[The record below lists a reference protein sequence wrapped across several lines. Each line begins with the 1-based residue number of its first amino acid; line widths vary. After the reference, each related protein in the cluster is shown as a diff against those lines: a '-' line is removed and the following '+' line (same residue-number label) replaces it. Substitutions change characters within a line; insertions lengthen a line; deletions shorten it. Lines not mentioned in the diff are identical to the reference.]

1 MPLPKILYEYVLF
14 RADDIAQLPIAYATI
29 KDLSKMFIL
38 DTQTLHKRFKESN
51 VIYIGDYGIERFK
64 KESE

>member
-1 MPLPKILYEYVLF
+1 MPKILYEYVLF
-14 RADDIAQLPIAYATI
+14 RVEDVAQLPIAYATI
-29 KDLSKMFIL
+29 KDLSKMFNL
-38 DTQTLHKRFKESN
+38 DTQALHKRFKESN